1 MLSLIATV
9 FAYVVT
15 TMVICGGFGL
25 LLFILGIGVRRT
37 ADRFPRRKRGAPRLS
52 RVRLDPLHGNYELR
66 AYAEPV
72 DVDADFD
79 DMTENFELVGLV
91 RTIGRLAYVS
101 MVCGKTIRG
110 AALKDFKDE
119 LRRRG
124 VTKIEW
130 ERRNHGKHRDIAMR
144 LHRD

>member
-1 MLSLIATV
+1 MLTLLATA

-15 TMVICGGFGL
+15 AMVVCGAIGL
-25 LLFILGIGVRRT
+25 LLFALGIGIRRT
-37 ADRFPRRKRGAPRLS
+37 ADRIPRRKRGAPRLS

-72 DVDADFD
+72 NVDADFD

-91 RTIGRLAYVS
+91 RTIGSLAYVS

-110 AALKDFKDE
+110 AALKDFKAE

>member
-1 MLSLIATV
+1 MLTLLATA

-15 TMVICGGFGL
+15 AMVVCGATGL

-79 DMTENFELVGLV
+79 DMTENFEIVGLV